1 MRRFH
6 VFVLTLLFGAGT
18 VFADPVEEANRAYDA
33 GHFQKAARLLAPLAQ
48 HGNPVAQLR
57 LGILYFQGRGVKEN
71 ERLAISW
78 WRRSADQGNLDAM
91 YQLGN
96 AFTFGMEAAKTVPD
110 PDREAAWWYFQAASA
125 GHREAQYGL
134 ALLFLAGKGVIESRT
149 EATRWMQRAAEQGH
163 ADARQFVAEA
173 AR

>member
-6 VFVLTLLFGAGT
+6 FLLPAFFLVAGI
-18 VFADPVEEANRAYDA
+18 ARAEPIDDANRAFEA
-33 GHFQKAARLLAPLAQ
+33 GRFEQAARLLAPLAQ
-48 HGNPVAQLR
+48 HGHPVAQLR
-57 LGILYFQGRGVKEN
+57 LGILYFQGSGVKEN
-71 ERLAISW
+71 ERQAIAW

-96 AFTFGMEAAKTVPD
+96 AFAFGNEAAKTVPD

-125 GHREAQYGL
+125 GHRDAQYGL
-134 ALLFLAGKGVIESRT
+134 ALMFLAGKGVIESRA
-149 EATRWMQRAAEQGH
+149 EALRWMQRAAEQGH
-163 ADARQFVAEA
+163 ADARHFVAGS

>member
-6 VFVLTLLFGAGT
+6 AFFLVLFTGLACAEPT
-18 VFADPVEEANRAYDA
+18 EDANRAFDA
-33 GHFQKAARLLAPLAQ
+33 NRFEQAARLLAPLAQ

-57 LGILYFQGRGVKEN
+57 LGILYFQGRGVKED

-78 WRRSADQGNLDAM
+78 WRRSAAQGNLDAM

-96 AFTFGMEAAKTVPD
+96 AFTFGMEAAKSVPD

-134 ALLFLAGKGVIESRT
+134 ALLFLAGKGVIESRE
-149 EATRWMQRAAEQGH
+149 EAVRWMRRAAEQGH
-163 ADARQFVAEA
+163 VDARRFMAGLNP
-173 AR
+173 